1 MAGQPRRVT
10 YAYDS
15 HLEPILIQIGFGNRL
30 RADHFRADRLGRNT
44 VPEKTRFLAILSQVL
59 PLADIWPRHI

>member
-1 MAGQPRRVT
+1 MASQPRRVA

-15 HLEPILIQIGFGNRL
+15 HLEPILIQTRFGNRL